1 MSVANASGPDATI
14 VIPVYNEE
22 GLLRSAIQG
31 LLEDLQAAD
40 FTSEIIITENGS
52 TDKTKEIAFGLERK
66 YEQVRVLVS
75 DEPNYGSALRRGILD
90 ARGTY
95 ILCDEI
101 DICDSD
107 FQQRA
112 MDILRNEP
120 CDMVVGSK
128 RHPDAKDRRPLFR
141 RAATLVLNG
150 MLRVLLDFHGTDT
163 HGLKAFH
170 RDRMLG
176 VVNRCIVDKDIF
188 ASEFVIR
195 AERASFRITEIPVEI
210 IEKRPPTIQLT
221 RRVPNVLKNIVRLVI
236 AIRIRG

>member
-1 MSVANASGPDATI
+1 MGVAKKGVPDATI

-22 GLLRSAIQG
+22 GLLRSSIVG
-31 LLEDLQAAD
+31 LLDELKACD
-40 FTSEIIITENGS
+40 FTAEILVSENGS
-52 TDKTKEIAFGLERK
+52 TDKSKEIAFDLERK

-75 DEPNYGSALRRGILD
+75 DEPNYGKALRRGILD
-90 ARGTY
+90 ARSCY
-95 ILCDEI
+95 VLCDEI
-101 DICDSD
+101 DICDTD
-107 FQQRA
+107 FHQRA
-112 MDILRNEP
+112 MHILRTED

-128 RHPDAKDRRPLFR
+128 RHPDARDRRPLFR
-141 RAATLVLNG
+141 RAATLVLNSL
-150 MLRVLLDFHGTDT
+150 LRVLLDFHGTDT

-170 RDRMLG
+170 RERLLG
-176 VVNRCIVDKDIF
+176 VVNRCVVDKDIF

-221 RRVPNVLKNIVRLVI
+221 RRVPNVIKNLVRLVI